1 MIITTFVVNLYRSP
15 SQSNKDFD
23 EFLRSFEDVI
33 DNINQCNPYFT
44 LITGDFNSRCNNSGK
59 MTVTTLKE
67 SALII

>member
-1 MIITTFVVNLYRSP
+1 MIITTFIVTFYRSP

-23 EFLRSFEDVI
+23 EFLPGFEGVI
-33 DNINQCNPYFT
+33 DNINQCNTYFT

-67 SALII
+67 LALII